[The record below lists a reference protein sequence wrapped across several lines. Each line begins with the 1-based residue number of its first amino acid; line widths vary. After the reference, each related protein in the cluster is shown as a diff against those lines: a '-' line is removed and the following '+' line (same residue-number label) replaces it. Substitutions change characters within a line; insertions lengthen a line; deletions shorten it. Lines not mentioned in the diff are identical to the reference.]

1 LDAGIVIVG
10 AGETGARAAAALREN
25 GFDGAITLIGDEEHP
40 PYERPPL
47 SKAVMQAE
55 DHPPVPRIAHT
66 LRFDEWEIA
75 HDIGQRVVAIDRG
88 DRVLKLADGSTI
100 AYARLLIATGARP
113 RKLAIPGGDALLYLR
128 TFADALVLRAHLVPG
143 RRLAIIGGGFI
154 GLEIAASARQRGCT
168 VTVIEAA
175 PRILMRGVPAE
186 IAEVVAARH
195 RAEGVTLIT
204 GTGLDRLEK
213 RDGGVA
219 VILADGSEVL
229 ADGVVAGVGAV
240 PETALA
246 EGAGL
251 AIDNGVAVDAH
262 LRTGDENIFAAGD
275 CCSFPHPLYGGRR
288 IRLEAWRNAQDQG
301 AYAANAMM
309 GGTEE
314 YAAVP
319 WFWSDQYDLHLQI
332 AGLADE
338 GERSVM
344 REQGGGARIW
354 FHLDDGGRLVAA
366 SGVGP
371 IGRVARDMR
380 LAEMLIARRAH
391 PDPTALAAPET
402 KLKALLPA

>member
-1 LDAGIVIVG
+1 MDAGIVIVG
-10 AGETGARAAAALREN
+10 AGETGARAASALREN

-47 SKAVMQAE
+47 SKAVMHAE
-55 DHPPVPRIAHT
+55 EHPPVPRIGHT

-75 HDIGQRVVAIDRG
+75 HEIGQRAVAIDQGGRL
-88 DRVLKLADGSTI
+88 LKLADGSVI
-100 AYARLLIATGARP
+100 PYAKLLIATGAKP
-113 RKLAIPGGDALLYLR
+113 RKLAMAGGDALLYLR
-128 TFADALVLRAHLVPG
+128 TFADALVLRSHLEPG
-143 RRLAIIGGGFI
+143 RRLAVIGGGFI
-154 GLEIAASARQRGCT
+154 GLEIAASARQRGCA

-195 RAEGVTLIT
+195 RAEGVALLT

-213 RDGGVA
+213 RDDGVA

-229 ADGVVAGVGAV
+229 ADGIIAGIGAL
-240 PETALA
+240 PETSLA
-246 EGAGL
+246 AAAGL
-251 AIDNGVAVDAH
+251 ALDNGVAVDSH
-262 LRTGDENIFAAGD
+262 LRTADEHIFAAGD

-301 AYAANAMM
+301 AYAAKAMM
-309 GGTEE
+309 GASEE

-338 GERSVM
+338 GKRMVM
-344 REQGGGARIW
+344 RDQGEGARIY
-354 FHLDDGGRLVAA
+354 FHLDDAGRLVAA
-366 SGVGP
+366 SAVGP

-380 LAEMLIARRAH
+380 LAEMLVAKRAH
-391 PDPTALAAPET
+391 PDPAALAAPET
-402 KLKALLPA
+402 KLKALLAA